1 MKTTSLSALLSRIM
15 GEYLAKRTIFE
26 IPEGTWLSIFEQESE
41 SIGMNVMSSNVSI
54 PLGPAA
60 GPHTQIAP
68 NLVTAYLCGARV
80 FELKT
85 VQKNDRLDIE
95 KPCIDAL
102 DEGHNV
108 EWSTE
113 LTLEQARME
122 YLNAWIAINL
132 LARMWS
138 HKPNDFMFNMSV
150 GYTLDGIKSE
160 SMDAFI
166 EGMRRPKRAIIGK
179 GKSKNFKIHRI
190 TKVRAG
196 LRPGRP
202 RARPLCCGAYAC
214 QARSFGDALH
224 HAWLPARRN

>member
-1 MKTTSLSALLSRIM
+1 MSKVMKTTSLSALLSRIM

-166 EGMRRPKRAIIGK
+166 EGMRRPEASDYWEKAIEELQN
-179 GKSKNFKIHRI
+179 SSNHQSS
-190 TKVRAG
+190 
-196 LRPGRP
+196 GRP
-202 RARPLCCGAYAC
+202 SARPPSSAPALL
-214 QARSFGDALH
+214 RSICLSGPFI
-224 HAWLPARRN
+224 R